1 MNREF
6 ENLDLQREED
16 KLTSEE
22 IKKEPIVTK
31 RVEDSE
37 IPENKEVTV
46 EKRVRRRD
54 KKFYREEDPIYF
66 ENELGKDIYPLEI
79 YAGFFRRFF
88 SFILDLII
96 GSAVASIFVDGL
108 FSFTGLN
115 VSNTV
120 YGLLKTLLLLLYF
133 TISTYMT
140 NGQSLGKMIFGLK
153 VVSLD
158 GNNLTLPQVIT
169 REFFGR
175 FIHTYGILFLLY
187 IMTGLTERKQN
198 LSDMFADT
206 SVIDLSKEK
215 AYKIGQIDT
224 TYQGTVEV

>member
-37 IPENKEVTV
+37 IPENKEVIV

-120 YGLLKTLLLLLYF
+120 YGLLKTLFILLYF